1 MTDDKWQNID
11 ERALSAIQLSLSFD
25 VLREVMHENSTA
37 TLWKKLEEL
46 YMTKSLTNKLRLKE
60 RLYTIRISEGT
71 SMQSHLNEFNS
82 IIVDIESLDV
92 KIDDEDKAILLVV
105 SLPPSF
111 KHFKKIMLYGNHT
124 SMSFENVKSNLLS
137 KEKFDVDSRSE
148 PKDKCL
154 IVQGSEDHK
163 SNLYCRYCR
172 KNTHH
177 ISRCPKVRNKEG
189 RKKKELDKSSAE
201 ASFVETLDSG
211 EALFVA
217 FVEKCSSWVLDAA
230 CTFHICSHRD
240 WFSDYV
246 QSHAGE
252 VVIGDGSTC
261 EIIRISSIYI
271 QFMMAR
277 RGLAGPREEKR
288 IPFSFPLNFLI
299 PFLFL
304 YFKYMEIYL

>member
-1 MTDDKWQNID
+1 
-11 ERALSAIQLSLSFD
+11 LSAIQLSLSFD
-25 VLREVMHENSTA
+25 VLREVMHEKSAA

-46 YMTKSLTNKLRLKE
+46 YMTKSLANKLRLKKHF
-60 RLYTIRISEGT
+60 YTIRMLEDT
-71 SMQSHLNEFNS
+71 SMQPHLDEFNS
-82 IIVDIESLDV
+82 IVVDLESLDV
-92 KIDDEDKAILLVV
+92 KIDDENKAILLLV

-111 KHFKKIMLYGNHT
+111 KHFKEIMLYGNHT
-124 SMSFENVKSNLLS
+124 SLSFENVKSNLLS

-148 PKDKCL
+148 PKGEGL
-154 IVQGSEDHK
+154 IVPGSREHK

-177 ISRCPKVRNKEG
+177 ISQCSKVRNKKE
-189 RKKKELDKSSAE
+189 RKKKELDKSSIE
-201 ASFVETLDSG
+201 ASFVETLDS

-217 FVEKCSSWVLDAA
+217 SVEKCSSWVLDSV

-261 EIIRISSIYI
+261 EIIGIDSIYI
-271 QFMMAR
+271 QVHD
-277 RGLAGPREEKR
+277 GSIKK
-288 IPFSFPLNFLI
+288 LI
-299 PFLFL
+299 DVRFVLKL
-304 YFKYMEIYL
+304 K